1 MVLLLTCVAPAVL
14 CGVLAAGDT
23 AAPISQQPS
32 AGAAA
37 GPSSQH
43 QPTAGAAGAA
53 GQPTAASS
61 SDMFG
66 EITIA
71 QVPLAVQQS
80 GGHAGAACAVAAG
93 SGVLTRAPVFVWS
106 NQ

>member
-23 AAPISQQPS
+23 AAPVTQQPS

-43 QPTAGAAGAA
+43 QPTAGAAD
-53 GQPTAASS
+53 QPTAASS

-71 QVPLAVQQS
+71 QVPPAVQQS
-80 GGHAGAACAVAAG
+80 GGHAGAGCAAAAG